1 MNVIQFRI
9 MNNFEHRYKNWKT
22 PLQVFTII
30 EEQETLVQ
38 YTHSKKVLQI
48 ENSLLPASLPINPY

>member
-1 MNVIQFRI
+1 
-9 MNNFEHRYKNWKT
+9 MNNFEHRYKNWEM

-48 ENSLLPASLPINPY
+48 ENSLLPINPY

>member
-1 MNVIQFRI
+1 MLFSS
-9 MNNFEHRYKNWKT
+9 E
-22 PLQVFTII
+22 LQITLSIGIKVRKRLCKFSII

-48 ENSLLPASLPINPY
+48 ENSVLPASLPINPY

>member
-1 MNVIQFRI
+1 MLFSSELQITLSI
-9 MNNFEHRYKNWKT
+9 GIKNWKM

-48 ENSLLPASLPINPY
+48 ENSVLPASLPINPY

>member
-1 MNVIQFRI
+1 
-9 MNNFEHRYKNWKT
+9 MNNFEYRYKNWKM

-48 ENSLLPASLPINPY
+48 ENSVLPASLPINPY

>member
-1 MNVIQFRI
+1 
-9 MNNFEHRYKNWKT
+9 MNNFEHTYKNWKT

-30 EEQETLVQ
+30 EEQETLAQ

-48 ENSLLPASLPINPY
+48 ENSVLPASLPINPY